1 MQTVQLVCNSGSIH
15 TQLFS
20 NNFVYWIYCQS
31 EFMYISRIYHIVVD
45 GNKFMTFYPHKI
57 YPYMLGSNRVYICM
71 TSSSSNNIQ
80 QQAHALELSI
90 QWTTLFLCCAKNMC
104 QLLLLPGIKYM
115 LYCCEL
121 CGHNL
126 WSMVVICAF
135 RYLGQVWRNTERE
148 RGPLTI
154 WPHGGSK
161 VDNIYELWKC
171 AQRIPQFFGVNAGNG
186 FHG

>member
-1 MQTVQLVCNSGSIH
+1 
-15 TQLFS
+15 
-20 NNFVYWIYCQS
+20 
-31 EFMYISRIYHIVVD
+31 
-45 GNKFMTFYPHKI
+45 
-57 YPYMLGSNRVYICM
+57 MLGSNRVYVCM
-71 TSSSSNNIQ
+71 TSSSSSNNFQ

-148 RGPLTI
+148 RSTI
-154 WPHGGSK
+154 TTWPHGGSK

-186 FHG
+186 LNWYKCNDNVIDVVVVWTALGTVWYFYLQSLFWQQLLIWIYKSCRSLWLE